1 MHWLPLS
8 LCILKGHSLKEIDE
22 PPAPDSPDV
31 HRGKAI
37 AGTAG
42 AIVVGGGLSALAI
55 SVITIV
61 VLFFGCIFWGIGI
74 ALGAL

>member
-8 LCILKGHSLKEIDE
+8 LLIHKGLIPKDIDE
-22 PPAPDSPDV
+22 TPAPDSPDV

-42 AIVVGGGLSALAI
+42 AIVVGGGLSVLTI
-55 SVITIV
+55 SVITCIF
-61 VLFFGCIFWGIGI
+61 LFFGCIFWGIGV
-74 ALGAL
+74 ALTAL